1 MLRCWI
7 WDAGYG
13 VLDTEMLDMGCWIV
27 RCWIWDAGYWD
38 IDTLNAWVLGCSIW
52 DAGYWDNMV
61 VGQYWDAAVL
71 GCSIGSQ
78 WGTGLLVTWILG
90 C

>member
-1 MLRCWI
+1 
-7 WDAGYG
+7 
-13 VLDTEMLDMGCWIV
+13 MLDMGCWI
-27 RCWIWDAGYWD
+27 WDAGCWD